1 MGRKPGCQ
9 VVASVDRPWNSTSDV
24 PAKDGPRKLVQIIDH
39 TLPEVADLIDNL
51 DPRNTTV
58 KNLLCLLLVKGIVNL
73 VEDPVEMIA
82 LVTEGGVG
90 VQENALHIV
99 CHDLADVCQ
108 GFGFVE
114 EPDSS
119 DASLVDLSTIDVGAT
134 FQS

>member
-114 EPDSS
+114 EPGSS